1 MIEIKLLNDNSE
13 VITYNFERFPIL
25 SKKLLL
31 SEYPNMAAP
40 NHWHDDIE
48 FIIILEGKMSYSV
61 NGKSYELKKG
71 QAIFVNSAQMHY
83 GYSCDGSECNFIC
96 IILNPL
102 ILSEITLIKESYIIP
117 ICTDT
122 SHPFF
127 IFDPS
132 IGWQKDFIE
141 QLIKIYK
148 FCSDKQD
155 GFQLQVMSNLYSI
168 FYSLYNNI
176 KNSKDSQEYYYDKNL
191 DSLHNMIGYIQRNYK
206 NKITLKEIASS
217 GNVCRS
223 NCCEIFQSILNK
235 SPISY
240 LIEYRLNKS
249 IKLLNDTS
257 YTITEIALKCGFNSS
272 SYFTE
277 IFHKQLGCTPSQYR
291 KNNSN
296 KA

>member
-1 MIEIKLLNDNSE
+1 MEMKLLSDNSE
-13 VITYNFERFPIL
+13 IIPYTLPEFPIY
-25 SKKLLL
+25 SKKSFL
-31 SEYPNMAAP
+31 SDYPNMAAP
-40 NHWHDDIE
+40 NHWHNDIE
-48 FIIILEGKMSYSV
+48 FTIILSGKMYYSI
-61 NGKSYELKKG
+61 NGKSYELKEG
-71 QAIFVNSAQMHY
+71 QAIFVNSAQMHF
-83 GYSCDGSECNFIC
+83 GYSCDYSECTFIC

-102 ILSEITLIKESYIIP
+102 ILSEISIIKESYMVP

-122 SHPFF
+122 SHPSF

-132 IGWQKDFIE
+132 IEWQKDFIE
-141 QLIKIYK
+141 SLIKIHE
-148 FCSDKQD
+148 FCSNKKD
-155 GFQLQVMSNLYSI
+155 GFQLQIMANIYSI
-168 FYSLYNNI
+168 FYSLYHNV
-176 KNSKDSQEYYYDKNL
+176 KNSKYTQEYHYDKNL

-206 NKITLKEIASS
+206 NKITLKEIAVS

-223 NCCEIFQSILNK
+223 NACEIFQSILNK

-240 LIEYRLNKS
+240 LIEYRINNS
-249 IKLLNDTS
+249 IKLLNTTS

-277 IFHKQLGCTPSQYR
+277 IFHKSLGCTPSQYR

>member
-102 ILSEITLIKESYIIP
+102 ILSEIALIKESYIIP

-168 FYSLYNNI
+168 FYSLYHNI
-176 KNSKDSQEYYYDKNL
+176 KNSKDSQEYYYNKNL

-277 IFHKQLGCTPSQYR
+277 IFHKQLGFTPSQYR
-291 KNNSN
+291 KNNAN

>member
-1 MIEIKLLNDNSE
+1 MEMKLLSDNSE
-13 VITYNFERFPIL
+13 VIPYNLPDFPIH
-25 SKKLLL
+25 SKRSLL
-31 SEYPNMAAP
+31 SEYPNMTAP
-40 NHWHDDIE
+40 NHWHNDLE
-48 FIIILEGKMSYSV
+48 FTIILSGKMLYSI
-61 NGKSYELKKG
+61 NGKSYELKEG

-83 GYSCDGSECNFIC
+83 AYSCDGSECDFIC

-102 ILSEITLIKESYIIP
+102 ILSEISIIKESYIIP

-127 IFDPS
+127 IFDSS

-141 QLIKIYK
+141 QLIKINE
-148 FCSDKQD
+148 FCSDKKD
-155 GFQLQVMSNLYSI
+155 GFQLQIMTNFYSI
-168 FYSLYNNI
+168 FYSLYHNV
-176 KNSKDSQEYYYDKNL
+176 KNSKTPLEYYYDKNL
-191 DSLHNMIGYIQRNYK
+191 DSLHNMIGYIQSNYK
-206 NKITLKEIASS
+206 NRITLNEIASS

-223 NCCEIFQSILNK
+223 NACEIFQSILNK

-240 LIEYRLNKS
+240 LIEYRLDKS
-249 IKLLNDTS
+249 IKLLNNTS

-291 KNNSN
+291 KNNIN